1 MLKNTLSEGQKN
13 SFTPFISIKF
23 RVELKCIFIQLEMHK
38 GKNVIAA
45 NNLDNK
51 NAGIECFWAYHEFN
65 A

>member
-13 SFTPFISIKF
+13 SFTLFINIKF

-51 NAGIECFWAYHEFN
+51 NAGIECF
-65 A
+65 